1 MLSSHSGSLL
11 LSVFI
16 SCPICISLFGVF
28 IMQSLSHLTVIF
40 SLFNFFVLNNPAN
53 HNHFS
58 VWYIYLQRKGSMNC
72 EIQNPH
78 PMGLGFWMKTGNQ
91 VQYWKIFF
99 SSRYKNEYISKIMA
113 LGSEFW
119 IGVGLSNRSY
129 RLILRISSLIQTEY
143 IVVMYQMVKFIAPW
157 VRVLELW

>member
-1 MLSSHSGSLL
+1 MYILL
-11 LSVFI
+11 PYAYIQHLYISWQHLSVI
-16 SCPICISLFGVF
+16 ESLRVLIALCFHLMSHLYFFMWSYTFGVF

-40 SLFNFFVLNNPAN
+40 SLFKFFVLNNPAN
-53 HNHFS
+53 HNHFI
-58 VWYIYLQRKGSMNC
+58 VWYIYLQRKGSMNF

-113 LGSEFW
+113 LGSE
-119 IGVGLSNRSY
+119 VLNRGGSKY
-129 RLILRISSLIQTEY
+129 
-143 IVVMYQMVKFIAPW
+143 
-157 VRVLELW
+157 